1 MQARKIFSVNLY
13 LHTDMTGYS
22 LLTHS
27 FIYLVIYLF
36 SYLFI
41 FNLLLYKK
49 ITEPFCQKFLK
60 HVLVM
65 LILYISCFSLFD

>member
-22 LLTHS
+22 LFTHS

-41 FNLLLYKK
+41 IYLFFICYCIKK
-49 ITEPFCQKFLK
+49 LQ
-60 HVLVM
+60 
-65 LILYISCFSLFD
+65 SLFVKSFLNMSE